1 MLPTAD
7 STRTLDNSMLQ
18 INAPQPIAVS
28 EPFRQFESIS
38 GMKRLGDVVISCAAI
53 TFSLPLIAIIAL
65 TIKLHSRGPVLIRED
80 RRVAA
85 GRRIQV
91 LKFRTTMRRQS
102 QSATVV
108 QEYPTAIGQFLYYT
122 RLVDLPQLIN
132 VLRGEMSLTDSE
144 AVHPDF
150 FD

>member
-1 MLPTAD
+1 
-7 STRTLDNSMLQ
+7 
-18 INAPQPIAVS
+18 
-28 EPFRQFESIS
+28 
-38 GMKRLGDVVISCAAI
+38 MKRLGDVVISCAAI
-53 TFSLPLIAIIAL
+53 VFSLPLIAIIAL

-91 LKFRTTMRRQS
+91 LKFRTTMRRQGEP
-102 QSATVV
+102 TLGT

-132 VLRGEMSLTDSE
+132 VLRGDMSFTDSA

>member
-1 MLPTAD
+1 
-7 STRTLDNSMLQ
+7 MLQ
-18 INAPQPIAVS
+18 ISARQPMAES
-28 EPFRQFESIS
+28 ASLRQFESIS

-53 TFSLPLIAIIAL
+53 IFSLPLIAIIAL
-65 TIKLHSRGPVLIRED
+65 TIKLHSRGPVLIHEE
-80 RRVAA
+80 RRVAV
-85 GRRIQV
+85 GRRIRV
-91 LKFRTTMRRQS
+91 LKFRTTARQQG
-102 QSATVV
+102 QSATEA

-132 VLRGEMSLTDSE
+132 VLRGEMSLIDPK